1 MKFVKGLQTQF
12 EACVVHFLRE
22 YFVHVLSSMKRSHQC
37 QQVYGNS
44 NSRFRVI
51 FLG

>member
-1 MKFVKGLQTQF
+1 MMFVKVLQTQF
-12 EACVVHFLRE
+12 EACVVHSLRE
-22 YFVHVLSSMKRSHQC
+22 YSVHVLSFMKRSHQC

-44 NSRFRVI
+44 KSRFCVI